1 MKPLNLYTLTRVS
14 DPCRFSSFESVLSVR
29 ESIQNFKEHE
39 INSLRVLA
47 DQLFSAGKS
56 IPLLD
61 GFFFSYRIPQIS
73 KEFDLL
79 RIGSDSIVN
88 IELKS
93 GAVPTDRIEKQLAQ
107 NRYYLAHTQNRVLTF
122 CYIDKQNRLFQLNDD
137 LTLSEQPISELVDS
151 LAVQGNLFDGNIDT
165 LFRPADFLVSPINTP
180 SQFLQNQYFL
190 TSHQEKIKNQIIALE
205 SSRTDYQFI
214 GITGGAG
221 TGKTLLLYDLAVAL
235 SEYGKCCIV
244 HCGIMAAGHL
254 FLHSHLQS
262 VDIVEAKT
270 ITESFDF
277 SPYSFILV
285 DESQRIH
292 LNQYRIIIN
301 KCKFYFRMS

>member
-122 CYIDKQNRLFQLNDD
+122 CYIDKQNRLFQL
-137 LTLSEQPISELVDS
+137 
-151 LAVQGNLFDGNIDT
+151 
-165 LFRPADFLVSPINTP
+165 
-180 SQFLQNQYFL
+180 
-190 TSHQEKIKNQIIALE
+190 
-205 SSRTDYQFI
+205 
-214 GITGGAG
+214 
-221 TGKTLLLYDLAVAL
+221 
-235 SEYGKCCIV
+235 
-244 HCGIMAAGHL
+244 M
-254 FLHSHLQS
+254 
-262 VDIVEAKT
+262 T
-270 ITESFDF
+270 I
-277 SPYSFILV
+277 
-285 DESQRIH
+285 
-292 LNQYRIIIN
+292 
-301 KCKFYFRMS
+301 

>member
-1 MKPLNLYTLTRVS
+1 MKSLNLYTLTRVS

-56 IPLLD
+56 LPLLD

-93 GAVPTDRIEKQLAQ
+93 GTVPTDRIEKQLAQ
-107 NRYYLAHTQNRVLTF
+107 NRYYLAHTQKRVLTF
-122 CYIDKQNRLFQLNDD
+122 CYIAKQNRLFQLDDD

-151 LAVQGNLFDGNIDT
+151 LAAQGNLFDGNIDT

-180 SQFLQNQYFL
+180 SKFLQNQFFL

-205 SSRTDYQFI
+205 NSRTDYQFI

-221 TGKTLLLYDLAVAL
+221 TGKTLLLYDLAVTL

-254 FLHSHLQS
+254 FLHSHFSRGLLAFSGQILS
-262 VDIVEAKT
+262 SSSETALTPSIAG
-270 ITESFDF
+270 ITVS
-277 SPYSFILV
+277 L
-285 DESQRIH
+285 
-292 LNQYRIIIN
+292 
-301 KCKFYFRMS
+301 